1 MTDAPFLGGA
11 FEASFD
17 CVVVADCDGR
27 IVDINPAAVA
37 SFGHRRSAAI
47 GRTIAD
53 LLVPPELSQLY
64 QSEWTSFW
72 TGEDSQVAGR
82 HVRTEIVCADG
93 GRVPV
98 ESSLGRVA
106 TDAGDFAIV
115 SLRDVSKVA
124 ELEGEAKR
132 TAQLFAAFT
141 RNAPVG
147 MYVKN
152 GKGEYILVNERM
164 ARSFETTPEKII
176 GKTVRD
182 MLPPGEAAMIEGY
195 DREIL
200 TTRKTKAVVEK
211 IEPLGEY
218 EWTLVVRFP
227 LETDDDPDMIGGF
240 EIDVTPQKRAEE
252 ELARSRERLNQAERM
267 TALGSLLAGVS
278 HELNNPLAIV
288 VGEATLLE
296 EDAEGTEME
305 EGATRIRAAAER
317 CARIVQSFLAMARQK
332 PAERDKLGVNAIISA
347 VMELTEYQMRAND
360 ISVERDLIDGLPRIH
375 GDADQ
380 LQQVIINLL
389 INAQQALQ
397 SQNPPRTIRVS
408 TFAEGD
414 QVAIRVEDNG
424 PGIPDEVALRVF
436 DPFFTTKPEGT
447 GTGIGLSYSQGVIE
461 AHGGTL
467 ELERD
472 RDGASFL
479 IRLPVNPD
487 DQDSA
492 LDRSDAITKPG
503 EQAQGRALVIDDE
516 PDLAAAIARLLR
528 REGFDTDVAHD
539 GEKAVE
545 YLEAKDYDLLLCD
558 LRMPKM
564 DGASIHGWLQANRP
578 TLISRL
584 GFVTGDTLS
593 PAAVTFLDNARRPYI
608 AKPVTRE
615 ALGNLIAKLKQEAM
629 V

>member
-1 MTDAPFLGGA
+1 MTDTPFLGGA
-11 FEASFD
+11 YEASFD
-17 CVVVADCDGR
+17 CVVVVKYDGE
-27 IVDINPAAVA
+27 IVDLNPAAVET
-37 SFGHRRSAAI
+37 FGHSHASACGQRVI
-47 GRTIAD
+47 D
-53 LLVPPELSQLY
+53 LLVPPDLRDTYLS
-64 QSEWTSFW
+64 ERAKFW
-72 TGEDSQVAGR
+72 SDEETDIAGK
-82 HVRTEIVCADG
+82 HVRTEFVCANG
-93 GRVPV
+93 SRVPV
-98 ESSLGRVA
+98 ETS
-106 TDAGDFAIV
+106 
-115 SLRDVSKVA
+115 VSKVKTA
-124 ELEGEAKR
+124 EGEFAVLHIRDASKLAALEGEAKR

-152 GKGEYILVNERM
+152 GEGRYILVNERM
-164 ARSFETTPEKII
+164 ARSFETTTDNIL

-182 MLPPGEAAMIEGY
+182 MLPPADAAMIEAY

-200 TTRKTKAVVEK
+200 ATRKTKAVVEK

-240 EIDVTPQKRAEE
+240 EIDITPQKRAEE

-296 EDAEGTEME
+296 EDAEGTELE
-305 EGATRIRAAAER
+305 EGATRIRNAAER
-317 CARIVQSFLAMARQK
+317 CAKIVQSFLAMARQK
-332 PAERDKLGVNAIISA
+332 PAERDKLGVNSIISA
-347 VMELTEYQMRAND
+347 VMELTEYQMRSND
-360 ISVERDLIDGLPRIH
+360 IEVERDLTDDLPRVH

-397 SQNPPRTIRVS
+397 TQSPPRAIAVS
-408 TFAEGD
+408 TFADGD
-414 QVAIRVEDNG
+414 QVAIRIEDNG
-424 PGIPDEVALRVF
+424 PGIPDDVAQRIF

-467 ELERD
+467 ELEQGRK
-472 RDGASFL
+472 GASFL
-479 IRLPVNPD
+479 IRLPVDPGD
-487 DQDSA
+487 EDSILGRA
-492 LDRSDAITKPG
+492 ESITAPPVSKG
-503 EQAQGRALVIDDE
+503 SALVIDDE
-516 PDLAAAIARLLR
+516 PDLATAIARLLR
-528 REGFDTDVAHD
+528 REGYDTDVAHN
-539 GEKAVE
+539 GEEAVE
-545 YLEAKDYDLLLCD
+545 KLRARDYSLLLSD

-564 DGASIHGWLQANRP
+564 DGAALHGWLQANRP
-578 TLISRL
+578 TMIARL

-593 PAAVTFLDNARRPYI
+593 PAAVTFLDNARRPYV

-615 ALGNLIAKLKQEAM
+615 ALGNLIAKLNQEAT

>member
-1 MTDAPFLGGA
+1 MTAPPFLAA
-11 FEASFD
+11 FEAMFD
-17 CVVVADCDGR
+17 PVIVTDRSGR
-27 IVDINPAAVA
+27 IVDLNPAAVRA
-37 SFGHRRSAAI
+37 FGHARDYVR
-47 GRTIAD
+47 GRAVDALVAD
-53 LLVPPELSQLY
+53 DAVQA
-64 QSEWTSFW
+64 F
-72 TGEDSQVAGR
+72 
-82 HVRTEIVCADG
+82 RTAWQDFADG
-93 GRVPV
+93 DPQSSGPPPRTRIVKADGRPV
-98 ESSLGRVA
+98 SVDWSLGRMQASDEDYLVF
-106 TDAGDFAIV
+106 T
-115 SLRDVSKVA
+115 LRDVSQA
-124 ELEGEAKR
+124 TTIESEARR

-152 GKGEYILVNERM
+152 GEGRYILVNERM
-164 ARSFETTPEKII
+164 ARSFETTPDAIL

-182 MLPPGEAAMIEGY
+182 MLPPGDAAMIEAY

-200 TTRKTKAVVEK
+200 ATRKTKAVVEK

-240 EIDVTPQKRAEE
+240 EIDITPQKRAEE

-296 EDAEGTEME
+296 EDSLGTELE
-305 EGATRIRAAAER
+305 EGATRIRNAAER
-317 CARIVQSFLAMARQK
+317 CAKIVQSFLAMARQK
-332 PAERDKLGVNAIISA
+332 PAERDRLGVNSIISS
-347 VMELTEYQMRAND
+347 VMELTEYQMRSND
-360 ISVERDLIDGLPRIH
+360 ISVERDLTDDLPRVH

-397 SQNPPRTIRVS
+397 TQNPPRTIAVS
-408 TFAEGD
+408 TFADGD
-414 QVAIRVEDNG
+414 HVAIRVEDNG
-424 PGIPDEVALRVF
+424 PGIPDDVAQRIF

-467 ELERD
+467 VLERD

-479 IRLPVNPD
+479 IRLPIDPGDGESVLGRSQSITAPAE
-487 DQDSA
+487 SA
-492 LDRSDAITKPG
+492 R
-503 EQAQGRALVIDDE
+503 GRALVIDDE

-528 REGFDTDVAHD
+528 REGYDPDVAHD
-539 GEKAVE
+539 GEQATD
-545 YLEAKDYDLLLCD
+545 YLRKGDYALILSD
-558 LRMPKM
+558 LRMPRM
-564 DGASIHGWLQANRP
+564 DGAALHGWLQANRP

-593 PAAVTFLDNARRPYI
+593 PAAVTFLDNARRPYT

-615 ALGNLIAKLKQEAM
+615 ALVRLVERLKEGASA
-629 V
+629 